1 MTERPTGRPEPSR
14 SDRARRALAL
24 AGACLAAAAGLGS
37 AWAAR
42 PPVTLVVCAPG
53 YPGSTAEAQ
62 PAMDAFA
69 AAVAAAAGWQPGELT
84 AVYHETEQAGLARL
98 AAPDAALALVPL
110 PFWLQHRE
118 ALGLAPHLQAV
129 QQGGEAAEAWSLV
142 VASGRRRA
150 AGRPRRLR
158 DPLARRLRAAL
169 RPRSRPRVVGRAAAR
184 RSTITFSPAV
194 LTGLRKASGGAK
206 VAVLLDSAQA
216 AALPTLPYAA
226 KLKVVARSRPL
237 PVSVL
242 CTVGRRM
249 PAARLAALVKA
260 LTSLGA
266 HAGGAEALAGVRM
279 ARFVTADQQALAA
292 ARAAF
297 DRVKE

>member
-1 MTERPTGRPEPSR
+1 
-14 SDRARRALAL
+14 
-24 AGACLAAAAGLGS
+24 
-37 AWAAR
+37 
-42 PPVTLVVCAPG
+42 VCAPG

-69 AAVAAAAGWQPGELT
+69 AAVATAAGWRPGELK
-84 AVYHETEQAGLARL
+84 AVYHETEKAGLARL

-142 VASGRRRA
+142 VSSGAASGPA
-150 AGRPRRLR
+150 DLAGYEIVSLAGYVPRFVRG
-158 DPLARRLRAAL
+158 PAL
-169 RPRSRPRVVGRAAAR
+169 GSWGELPPAV
-184 RSTITFSPAV
+184 TITFSPAV
-194 LTGLRKASGGAK
+194 LTGLRKASGGAR

-249 PAARLAALVKA
+249 PAARLAALVKG

-266 HAGGAEALAGVRM
+266 RAGGAEALAGVRM
-279 ARFVTADQQALAA
+279 ARFVTADQRALAT